1 VTILT
6 AAPDDQ
12 GRRLDRLL
20 RKALPGLPLSLIHRL
35 LREGKILVDGRPQGA
50 AFRVQAAQE
59 IAVPEAAGPARP
71 APRPGALEILY
82 ESGDFLV
89 LNKEAGLPVHGA
101 GASLDARVQAY
112 LGPKLP
118 PSLSFRPGPL
128 HRLDKP
134 TSGVVVFS
142 VSLRGARWFSALLQ
156 EGGIHKQYLAL
167 VEGEI
172 AEPGLW
178 EDRLLRDRGARRT
191 LSSPQGKP
199 ARTRYTPLAGAPGYS
214 LLVLEPET
222 GRTHQIRAQAAA
234 HGHPLGG
241 DAAYGGRPL
250 PAEAVRRARFPA
262 PPFLLHAWKLIPP
275 APVLTGEPELP
286 PLEAP
291 PPDYFHRIVT
301 TILGPSWGKEWGGAS
316 LLY

>member
-1 VTILT
+1 MTILT
-6 AAPDDQ
+6 VATDDQ

-20 RKALPGLPLSLIHRL
+20 RKALPSLPLSLIHRL
-35 LREGKILVDGRPQGA
+35 LREGRILVDGRPQGA
-50 AFRVQAAQE
+50 AFRVRVAQE
-59 IAVPEAAGPARP
+59 IAVPRTEHAPPRP
-71 APRPGALEILY
+71 APQAGTLRILY
-82 ESGDFLV
+82 ESADFLV
-89 LNKEAGLPVHGA
+89 LNKEAGLLVHGA
-101 GASLDARVQAY
+101 GTSLDALVQAY

-134 TSGVVVFS
+134 TSGIVVFS
-142 VSLRGARWFSALLQ
+142 ASLKGARWFSALLQ

-172 AEPGLW
+172 TEPGIW
-178 EDRLLRDRGARRT
+178 EDRLFRDRGARKT
-191 LSSPQGKP
+191 LRSPQGKP
-199 ARTRYTPLAGAPGYS
+199 ARTRYSPLADGSASAGGPSYS

-241 DAAYGGRPL
+241 DAKYGGRPL
-250 PAEAVRRARFPA
+250 PAAPARQGQV
-262 PPFLLHAWKLIPP
+262 PPFMLHAWKLALPS
-275 APVLTGEPELP
+275 LP

-291 PPDYFHRIVT
+291 LPDYFQRLAAA
-301 TILGPSWGKEWGGAS
+301 ILGPREEGSPPAR
-316 LLY
+316 